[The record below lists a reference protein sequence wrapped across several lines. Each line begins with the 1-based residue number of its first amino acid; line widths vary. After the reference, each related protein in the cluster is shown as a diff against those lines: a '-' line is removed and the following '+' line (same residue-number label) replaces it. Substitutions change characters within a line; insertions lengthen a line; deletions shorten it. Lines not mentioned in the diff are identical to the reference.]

1 MSFKPSKF
9 YDFTVPASGA
19 YTLTVAGDY
28 FKVMACSGPLSVK
41 SDWGELRELT
51 VGQGLEDSPFQR
63 LYITNE
69 TAQSNTI
76 RLFIG
81 DEKFIDGVT
90 GAIAIS
96 STVQPLAVLDN
107 QQKTV
112 TNASAQLLEAKP
124 GREYLL
130 IQNKDATGSLFLSFG
145 KAATTANGVR
155 VIPGGA
161 FELTGTQTEQ
171 AIFAIGD
178 IANNA
183 NVVTVEG

>member
-9 YDFTVPASGA
+9 YNFTIPASGS

-28 FKVMACSGPLSVK
+28 FKIMAASGPVSIK
-41 SDWGELRELT
+41 SDWGELGGLIA
-51 VGQGLEDSPFQR
+51 GQGLEDSPFQR
-63 LYITNE
+63 LFVIND
-69 TAQSNTI
+69 TASPNTV

-81 DEKFIDGVT
+81 DEKFIDGMS
-90 GAIAIS
+90 GAVAVS
-96 STVQPLAVLDN
+96 AAVQPLAVLDN
-107 QQKTV
+107 QNKTV
-112 TNASAQLLEAKP
+112 TNASTQLLAEKP

-130 IQNKDATGSLFLSFG
+130 IQNKDAAGNIFVSFG

-155 VIPGGA
+155 VVPGGA

-178 IANNA
+178 LANNA
-183 NVVTVEG
+183 NIVTVEG